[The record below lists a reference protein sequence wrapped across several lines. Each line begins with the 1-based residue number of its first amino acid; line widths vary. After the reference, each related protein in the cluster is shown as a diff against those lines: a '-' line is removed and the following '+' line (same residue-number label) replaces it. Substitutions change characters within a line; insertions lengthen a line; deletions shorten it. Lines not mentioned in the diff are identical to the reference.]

1 MLNYNNYRVILSCG
15 DTDMRKNINGLAE
28 IVYSNFNLDPWDKV
42 IFAFW
47 NNVRDRIKHWSV
59 KFN

>member
-28 IVYSNFNLDPWDKV
+28 IVYSNFNLDP
-42 IFAFW
+42 
-47 NNVRDRIKHWSV
+47 
-59 KFN
+59 